1 MRIDLAG
8 FTRGSKLIDHQAV
21 LDFCTRMDRLGYDGI
36 WFNEFHFQQP
46 PDPYPST
53 LLLAASIFARTERL
67 RVGTSIVVLPLY
79 HPFLLAEQ
87 VAQLHWQ
94 SGGRFDFGIGRGT
107 FPETLQALSIPAE
120 TSRDRFEQAFHLMR
134 SAWQQPTRVPEDAAW
149 GPSRVDVGPLLAHGE
164 TVPVYVAGST
174 PETIRLCIDHR
185 LPLLLSLEPSEQ
197 RQLDVHARLTGNRT
211 GRYPADFSLS
221 RYVTIAP
228 TRSAALAAVDALLP
242 RLYERRRRYA
252 LAQNRPLDTIPPI
265 DREVFLDQQMIA
277 GTAEDCVDQLACLR
291 NRTGID
297 SIRLIFNCNGE
308 IAEAEAQ
315 AMATLFGQ
323 EALSA
328 LQALPRFAP
337 PPVALSTVS
346 TRLEPIP

>member
-1 MRIDLAG
+1 MRVDIAG
-8 FTRGSKLIDHQAV
+8 YTRGAKSLDHRAV
-21 LDFCTRMDRLGYDGI
+21 LAYCARMDALGYDGI

-53 LLLAASIFARTERL
+53 LLLAASIFARTERM

-107 FPETLQALSIPAE
+107 FPTTLQALGIDAAQ
-120 TSRDRFEQAFHLMR
+120 SRDLFEQSFGLMQ
-134 SAWQQPTRVPEDAAW
+134 SAWHGRTLVPENSAW
-149 GPSRVDVGPLLAHGE
+149 PTSSHAVGPLLAEGE
-164 TVPVYVAGST
+164 KIPVYLAGST
-174 PETIRLCIDHR
+174 PETIRLSVSHR

-197 RQLDVHARLTGNRT
+197 RQLGVYDDLTGNTT
-211 GRYPADFSLS
+211 GRYPADFSIS

-228 TRSAALAAVDALLP
+228 TRQAALEAVDALLP

-252 LAQNRPLDTIPPI
+252 IAQNRPLDTIKPI
-265 DREVFLDQQMIA
+265 EREAFLTQQMIA
-277 GTAEDCVDQLACLR
+277 GSPGDCLDQLLALR
-291 NRTGID
+291 AATGID

-308 IAEAEAQ
+308 IADDEAEA
-315 AMATLFGQ
+315 MSTLFGQ
-323 EALSA
+323 EVLPA
-328 LQALPRFAP
+328 LQALPP
-337 PPVALSTVS
+337 ISS
-346 TRLEPIP
+346 EPKDTP